1 MAKEW
6 FPHEYVPWSD
16 GRNYDGPL
24 NGDPWTV
31 EDSQM
36 SDVARSA
43 LIVNLLT
50 EDNLPSY
57 HHEIATLFGR
67 EAAWGDWVHRWTA
80 EEGRHGIAIRDYL
93 LTTRAVDPVQ
103 LERLRM
109 DHMSTGYTALHD
121 DMIRSLAY
129 VSFQELATRV
139 SHRNTGKIT
148 GDAVGDQLLARVAAD
163 ENLHMVFYRNLLG
176 AALEL
181 DPSQTMRAITDVVT
195 SSRCPAPTSPGSSA
209 RPSRWPSPV
218 STTSGSTATTWWP
231 RCSGSG
237 TSSRSRASTP
247 RASRPGPSSPT
258 SWPSWRSR
266 RCASRTSATRCR
278 PGWPPATRSNPI
290 APVRRGW
297 HHRRMHFVFVFGPPA
312 VGKMTVGRELA
323 ALTGYKLLHNH
334 RPIEP
339 LLDVFEFGSP
349 AFGRLVD
356 EFRRRVIEEALAAEL
371 PGLVFTMVWGLDL
384 PQDRDLV
391 SSYVDLVEGAGGR
404 VSFVELY
411 AGLGERLERNR
422 TELRLAEKRSKRDLE
437 FSHGNVR
444 PGGYVMSTGAAPTL
458 ADDLLA
464 AHEHLRLDNTDIP
477 PAEPPAG
484 SPTPCAEVT
493 GPAARPS
500 PPRSRAPAGGRGRGR
515 RRACSRSCSGR

>member
-1 MAKEW
+1 MSTTQLLLELEPVVETNLNRHLSMAKEW

-93 LTTRAVDPVQ
+93 LTSRAVDPVQ

-195 SSRCPAPTSPGSSA
+195 NFAMPGTDIA
-209 RPSRWPSPV
+209 GFQRKAVEMAIAGVYDIRQHRDDV
-218 STTSGSTATTWWP
+218 V
-231 RCSGSG
+231 
-237 TSSRSRASTP
+237 
-247 RASRPGPSSPT
+247 
-258 SWPSWRSR
+258 
-266 RCASRTSATRCR
+266 
-278 PGWPPATRSNPI
+278 
-290 APVRRGW
+290 APVLRFW
-297 HHRRMHFVFVFGPPA
+297 
-312 VGKMTVGRELA
+312 
-323 ALTGYKLLHNH
+323 N
-334 RPIEP
+334 
-339 LLDVFEFGSP
+339 VFE
-349 AFGRLVD
+349 L
-356 EFRRRVIEEALAAEL
+356 E
-371 PGLVFTMVWGLDL
+371 GLDA
-384 PQDRDLV
+384 
-391 SSYVDLVEGAGGR
+391 EGEQA
-404 VSFVELY
+404 
-411 AGLGERLERNR
+411 R
-422 TELRLAEKRSKRDLE
+422 TELADFMAELEKQALRFEDKRDALKA
-437 FSHGNVR
+437 R
-444 PGGYVMSTGAAPTL
+444 M
-458 ADDLLA
+458 
-464 AHEHLRLDNTDIP
+464 
-477 PAEPPAG
+477 
-484 SPTPCAEVT
+484 
-493 GPAARPS
+493 AARAE
-500 PPRSRAPAGGRGRGR
+500 R
-515 RRACSRSCSGR
+515 